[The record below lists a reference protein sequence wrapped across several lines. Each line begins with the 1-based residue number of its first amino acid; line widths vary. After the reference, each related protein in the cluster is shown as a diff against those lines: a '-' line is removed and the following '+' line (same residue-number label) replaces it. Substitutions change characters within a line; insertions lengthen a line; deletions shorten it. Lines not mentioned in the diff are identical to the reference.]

1 MIGSG
6 GTGGSGGSGGT
17 GGVEGSGGP
26 GGSSRSGGGIGSG
39 GSSARGGSGG
49 SGWNNSGGASGS
61 GGATGRDGAA
71 DTDDAAAIDAPVTD
85 AAVDA
90 PQEIDA
96 GGVVHVWLTTRDLK
110 NKMTRQTDVTPSGS
124 GTAGITF
131 KDTSALQTIDGFG
144 ASFTDTSAY
153 LIYNKLSATARA
165 QVMSD
170 LFSRT
175 AGIGLSFMRVP
186 MGASDFTQC
195 ACAFSYDD
203 NGGQPDQALANFSTA
218 HDDAYIIP
226 VIKQAQSINPQMVL
240 VASPWSPPAW
250 MKKNNSM
257 IGGSL
262 NSVYNDALAQYF
274 VKFLQEY
281 ATKGVPVWGI
291 TPQNEP
297 DTADVYPSSS
307 WDAASEATFIADNLA
322 PALNAAGL
330 TDIKILARD
339 GSQPDPTD
347 AQTLLMNA
355 AAARAI
361 HGTAWHCN
369 RNGLSALDNVYTY
382 TRKPV
387 YMTECWN
394 LSGDSSE
401 QIQTSMKDGASAALL
416 WNVALDQNGGPKMDG
431 KCRGCTGL
439 LTIDTNSGNYAYTLE
454 YYELAQFSRFIAPGA
469 LRVASD
475 GTGATGTISATA
487 FRNPDGSDVVVV
499 YNSSVEK
506 TFTVSWRG
514 RGNFSYTLPAFATV
528 TFSDG
533 PVGSGP

>member
-6 GTGGSGGSGGT
+6 GTASFGGSSGSGGVDASGEPGGSSGSGGDIASGGSGGRGGSGGSGGN
-17 GGVEGSGGP
+17 
-26 GGSSRSGGGIGSG
+26 SR
-39 GSSARGGSGG
+39 
-49 SGWNNSGGASGS
+49 GGASGS
-61 GGATGRDGAA
+61 GGATARDGAA
-71 DTDDAAAIDAPVTD
+71 DTDDAAAVDAPVTD
-85 AAVDA
+85 AAVDG

-124 GTAGITF
+124 GSGSATITF

-203 NGGQPDQALANFSTA
+203 NGGQPDQTLANFSTA

-250 MKKNNSM
+250 MKTNNSM

-262 NSVYNDALAQYF
+262 NSTYNDALAQYF

-281 ATKGVPVWGI
+281 AAKGVSVWGI

-297 DTADVYPSSS
+297 DTADVYPSSA
-307 WDAASEATFIADNLA
+307 WDAAHEATFIANSLA

-339 GSQPDPTD
+339 DSQPDLTD
-347 AQTLLMNA
+347 AQTLFMNA
-355 AAARAI
+355 AAVSAI

-369 RNGLSALDNVYTY
+369 RNGLSALESVYT
-382 TRKPV
+382 
-387 YMTECWN
+387 
-394 LSGDSSE
+394 
-401 QIQTSMKDGASAALL
+401 
-416 WNVALDQNGGPKMDG
+416 
-431 KCRGCTGL
+431 
-439 LTIDTNSGNYAYTLE
+439 
-454 YYELAQFSRFIAPGA
+454 
-469 LRVASD
+469 
-475 GTGATGTISATA
+475 
-487 FRNPDGSDVVVV
+487 
-499 YNSSVEK
+499 
-506 TFTVSWRG
+506 
-514 RGNFSYTLPAFATV
+514 
-528 TFSDG
+528 
-533 PVGSGP
+533 